1 MTREVKKWKNLT
13 NKKYCKETSGQLQNA
28 IMFHLKRVHILDN
41 RGENT
46 RMRENRKCG
55 RYLVETVRWKKK
67 EDFNVEMPAE
77 KY

>member
-1 MTREVKKWKNLT
+1 
-13 NKKYCKETSGQLQNA
+13 
-28 IMFHLKRVHILDN
+28 MFHLKRVHILDN

-77 KY
+77 KYQQKEMI